1 MGYAEKELNSTG
13 KIYKILKNEFKRREK
28 SAKSLH
34 LLKQEQTEKVSIF
47 AGRIRK
53 YVRGIGVKDHKFDHN
68 YIEFMKVGVLPQIQ
82 SHFYQRNPRTFA
94 RAIRIA
100 IEAEEEKPLKV

>member
-34 LLKQEQTEKVSIF
+34 QLKQEQTEKVSIF

-53 YVRGIGVKDHKFDHN
+53 YVRGIGVKDHKELYQNLTKN
-68 YIEFMKVGVLPQIQ
+68 YQPNLNLSIL
-82 SHFYQRNPRTFA
+82 TF
-94 RAIRIA
+94 I
-100 IEAEEEKPLKV
+100 LTV